1 MYLTMFI
8 HDLERYTLN
17 SIYIQLSVPGSW
29 KLPYFFAIPWS
40 SSQEMSM
47 STSDLPSALQGN
59 KIRPAAKLP
68 VFLKLLTP
76 CQQGNQWIQ
85 KFLTVSFNQKGDTTQ
100 LNITHLS
107 LFDELFP
114 LDPKV
119 TLLKQNVQSLRI
131 TSPSQSLLEWP
142 FRAEVTDES
151 WDYDFSCLLRTSEGL
166 WRHKSWRQESP
177 SISNIIFTKPFK
189 LSCLKLFVYLSVWS
203 LLQKRYGSVCLPWLN
218 LCTSE

>member
-1 MYLTMFI
+1 
-8 HDLERYTLN
+8 
-17 SIYIQLSVPGSW
+17 
-29 KLPYFFAIPWS
+29 
-40 SSQEMSM
+40 M

-119 TLLKQNVQSLRI
+119 TLLKQNVQSLRL
-131 TSPSQSLLEWP
+131 TSPSQSLLE
-142 FRAEVTDES
+142 
-151 WDYDFSCLLRTSEGL
+151 
-166 WRHKSWRQESP
+166 
-177 SISNIIFTKPFK
+177 
-189 LSCLKLFVYLSVWS
+189 
-203 LLQKRYGSVCLPWLN
+203 
-218 LCTSE
+218 